1 MTNTKG
7 LMKAP
12 IVLAACVLLNL
23 TIQILYVW
31 SLLRVELLE
40 QWNWT
45 SVQAGMPFNLVL
57 VFFATGALIGGRLQD
72 KFGPRWVAAAGGLM
86 VGSGLIISGILSGAF
101 TGGPAATGGYNYIE
115 GLGYMPILGSPIGIA
130 LAFGVL
136 TGLGI
141 GFGYGSV
148 LPCGLKWY
156 HPSKKGLIGGMV
168 LGGFALA
175 SVIYAPIT
183 GWLLGRAGGSIEHT
197 FLILGIGVATVSF
210 IVAQFVRNPPEG
222 YVAPEP
228 KDLANAAVTEAP
240 LDFDFKQMFKTRVFY
255 LMFATFALVAS
266 IGLMMI
272 GNIANI
278 TSEQL
283 LPAGAAETTTIVG
296 IGIGAFLISFV
307 AVVNTAGRIA
317 GGSLSDRIGRT
328 NTLLIAIVLQM
339 ATMLAFITFNSVPL
353 LILGFALVGTCFGV
367 FLTMFPA
374 LTGDQF
380 GLKNYGFNYGIMYM
394 AYGVAGLLAPNIADI
409 LFGIQGDFFITYMV
423 CAAMMVVAIG
433 LTLLLKKALKDRDV
447 ELAEMRAAGKS

>member
-1 MTNTKG
+1 MANTKG
-7 LMKAP
+7 LSNPAV
-12 IVLAACVLLNL
+12 VLAACVLVNL

-31 SLLRVELLE
+31 SLIRVELLD
-40 QWNWT
+40 QWGWT
-45 SVQAGMPFNLVL
+45 STQAGLPFNLVL

-72 KFGPRWVAAAGGLM
+72 KFGPRWVAAAGGVM
-86 VGSGLIISGILSGAF
+86 VGSGLIISGL
-101 TGGPAATGGYNYIE
+101 
-115 GLGYMPILGSPIGIA
+115 LGNNPVGIA
-130 LAFGVL
+130 LSFGVL

-183 GWLLGRAGGSIEHT
+183 GSLLANGTIENT
-197 FLILGIGVATVSF
+197 FITLGVAVAIIAF
-210 IVAQFVRNPPEG
+210 IIAQFVKNPPEG
-222 YVAPEP
+222 YVPAEP
-228 KDLANAAVTEAP
+228 KNLASAAVTEAP
-240 LDFDFKQMFKTRVFY
+240 LDFDYKQMTKTPVFY

-272 GNIANI
+272 GNIAHI
-278 TSEQL
+278 TNLQL
-283 LPAGAAETTTIVG
+283 AAAETTTIIG

-307 AVVNTAGRIA
+307 AVVNTLGRIA
-317 GGSLSDRIGRT
+317 GGSLSDRIGRI
-328 NTLLIAIVLQM
+328 NTLFIAIALQM
-339 ATMLAFITFNSVPL
+339 ITMLLFQFFNSVPL
-353 LILGFALVGTCFGV
+353 LIIGFALIGACFGV

-394 AYGVAGLLAPNIADI
+394 AYGVAGLLAPNIADV
-409 LFGIQGDFFITYMV
+409 LYGIQGNFLITYYV
-423 CAAMMVVAIG
+423 SAAMMIVAAV
-433 LTLLLKKALKDRDV
+433 LTFLLKRALDKRNI
-447 ELAEMRAAGKS
+447 ELAEMRASGAK

>member
-1 MTNTKG
+1 MTTVTK
-7 LMKAP
+7 LQNARV
-12 IVLAACVLLNL
+12 VLTACVLLNL
-23 TIQILYVW
+23 SIQILYVW
-31 SLLRVELLE
+31 SLIRVELLS
-40 QWNWT
+40 QWAWT
-45 SVQAGMPFNLVL
+45 PTQAGLPFTLVL

-72 KFGPRWVAAAGGLM
+72 KFGPRWVAASGGLM
-86 VGSGLIISGILSGAF
+86 VGSGLMLA
-101 TGGPAATGGYNYIE
+101 
-115 GLGYMPILGSPIGIA
+115 GLAGNNPVGVA

-148 LPCGLKWY
+148 LPTALKWF

-175 SVIYAPIT
+175 SVLYAPIT
-183 GWLLGRAGGSIEHT
+183 GGLLSSTSIENT
-197 FLILGIGVATVSF
+197 FFSLGVGVALVSF
-210 IVAQFVRNPPEG
+210 IIAQFVRNPPTG
-222 YVAPEP
+222 YSAPEP
-228 KDLANAAVTEAP
+228 KNLAQAAVTEAP

-272 GNIANI
+272 GNVANI
-278 TSEQL
+278 TKLQL
-283 LPAGAAETTTIVG
+283 EGADSITIAGIAV
-296 IGIGAFLISFV
+296 GAFLISFV

-317 GGSLSDRIGRT
+317 GGSLSDRIGRI

-339 ATMLAFITFNSVPL
+339 ANMLLFSLYLNLPL
-353 LILGFALVGTCFGV
+353 LIVGFALVGLCFGV

-394 AYGVAGLLAPNIADI
+394 AYGVAGLLAPVIADN
-409 LFGIQGDFFITYMV
+409 LFHLQGDFQITYLV

-433 LTLLLKKALKDRDV
+433 LTLLLKRALDARNLQLDA
-447 ELAEMRAAGKS
+447 LRAQQENRN